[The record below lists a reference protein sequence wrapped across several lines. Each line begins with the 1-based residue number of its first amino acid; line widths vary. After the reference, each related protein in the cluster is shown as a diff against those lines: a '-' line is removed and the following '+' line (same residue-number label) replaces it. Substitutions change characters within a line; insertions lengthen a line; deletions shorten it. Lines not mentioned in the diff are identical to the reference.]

1 METFSYF
8 LYRNGCSLYFAVLEQ
23 PEDWRNEGSSLIWK
37 NCEGN
42 EVCSMERPEISG
54 NDVYLRGTSRDMD
67 MVISRADFGNEQSA
81 IEKEAQVHRL
91 LAEFVQAGSFS
102 GKRKAPGTPGVVTTF
117 AV

>member
-23 PEDWRNEGSSLIWK
+23 PEEWRSVGNVLSWESQEGKVYSA
-37 NCEGN
+37 E
-42 EVCSMERPEISG
+42 CSEISG
-54 NDVYLRGTSRDMD
+54 NDVYLWGTSRDKD
-67 MVISRADFGNEQSA
+67 MVISRPDFGTEQSA

-91 LAEFVQAGSFS
+91 LAKFIQAGGFS
-102 GKRKAPGTPGVVTTF
+102 GKRKAPKAPGVVTTF